1 MQHHDFPKRTRE
13 YVNDTLNSKHW
24 DAVNFRNDDILV
36 CTSLKS
42 GTTWMLRILS
52 LLIHQNP
59 RVDSEVMKTPW
70 PDYRLLASIEEEV
83 KNMDAI
89 THRRFI
95 KTHIPLD
102 GLPYNENIKYI
113 QVTREM
119 HDAFF
124 SLQNHWEI
132 LADDNLANKDKY
144 GDKPFPRFK
153 DGGDVHQRWHD
164 WLAKSTFEWEQDGYP
179 FWSMFSYV
187 ESFWPYRHLPN
198 ILMVHF
204 TDLLEDLEGQMRRVA
219 RFIDVEVPEEKW
231 PALVESA
238 TFDSMKR
245 DLKTLQPKFDKMF
258 KGGGDAFMDKVDGIW
273 KDILTK
279 EEDHAV
285 YEARASQLDPEL
297 REWIEKGSLVV
308 GYPDGKPDVKPV
320 GK

>member
-1 MQHHDFPKRTRE
+1 MEGYDFPKRTRE
-13 YVNDTLNSKHW
+13 YLNDTLNSKNW
-24 DAVNFRNDDILV
+24 DSVNFRDDDMVV

-52 LLIHQNP
+52 LLVHQNTT
-59 RVDSEVMKTPW
+59 VNNEVMKTPW

-89 THRRFI
+89 PHRRFI
-95 KTHIPLD
+95 KSHIPLD
-102 GLPYNENIKYI
+102 GLPYNENVKYI

-124 SLQNHWEI
+124 SLQNHWQI
-132 LADDNLANKDKY
+132 LTDQNLATKDKY
-144 GDKPFPRFK
+144 GDKPFPRFE
-153 DGGDVHQRWHD
+153 DGGDVHQRWRD
-164 WLAKSTFEWEQDGYP
+164 WMTKSNFEWEQDGYP

-187 ESFWPYRHLPN
+187 ESFWPYRKLPN

-204 TDLLEDLEGQMRRVA
+204 TDLLNDLEGQMRRVA
-219 RFIDVEVPEEKW
+219 KFVGIEVPEEKW
-231 PALVESA
+231 AALTESA
-238 TFDSMKR
+238 TFDAMKK

-273 KDILTK
+273 KSILTT
-279 EEDHAV
+279 EEDHAI

-297 REWIEKGSLVV
+297 REWVEKGSLAL
-308 GYPDGKPDVKPV
+308 GHYPDGK
-320 GK
+320 